1 MPTSGKTDH
10 PGKHTLDKIKGEVE
24 HVFERLAENW
34 QEFESSISEHLPEW
48 LPKVCKPK
56 VDASEQNNIIEFSVE
71 MPGLGANDIEV
82 TLENGVLVI
91 KGEKDTETTKQK
103 KNYYLKE
110 RSSQQYYRSFSLPPD
125 VKGDKISAMC
135 KDGLL
140 TISIPKKTSKKA
152 SAQKIKIDG

>member
-1 MPTSGKTDH
+1 MPSSGKTDH

-48 LPKVCKPK
+48 LPKVCKPR

-71 MPGLGANDIEV
+71 MPGLNADDIEV
-82 TLENGVLVI
+82 TLENGVLAI
-91 KGEKDTETTKQK
+91 KGEKDSESTQQK

-110 RSSQQYYRSFSLPPD
+110 RSTQQYYRSFSLPAG
-125 VKGDKISAMC
+125 VVGDKISAKC

-140 TISIPKKTSKKA
+140 TIRIPKKASKTA
-152 SAQKIKIDG
+152 TAQKINIES

>member
-71 MPGLGANDIEV
+71 MPGLSANDIEV

>member
-110 RSSQQYYRSFSLPPD
+110 RSSQQYYRSFSLPSD